1 MTIVNAPIDVQI
13 TAKVDIMIDQIS
25 NTTVSLSIIVE
36 FDLYIQKKTTE
47 MSLILKCFVY
57 RNINSLFSYVIF
69 NCSIGNIY
77 SELLVSYNCTCSFY
91 CVRKMCK
98 SIIYDVEIIIFIQL

>member
-36 FDLYIQKKTTE
+36 FDLYIRKKTTE
-47 MSLILKCFVY
+47 M
-57 RNINSLFSYVIF
+57 
-69 NCSIGNIY
+69 
-77 SELLVSYNCTCSFY
+77 
-91 CVRKMCK
+91 
-98 SIIYDVEIIIFIQL
+98 